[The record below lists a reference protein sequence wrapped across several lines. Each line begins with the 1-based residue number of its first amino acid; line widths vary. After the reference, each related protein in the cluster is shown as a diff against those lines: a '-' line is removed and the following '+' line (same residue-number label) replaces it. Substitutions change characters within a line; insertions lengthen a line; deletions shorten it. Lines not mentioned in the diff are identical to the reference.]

1 MREGAERA
9 LEYMDLEAGIPISS
23 VEIDRVFI
31 GSCTN
36 GRIEDLREAAL
47 LIEGQKV
54 HERVHAMVVPGS
66 TAVKSRAEEEGLDKV
81 FQAAGFE
88 WREAGCSMCLGMNPD
103 TLDPGQRCASTSN
116 RNFEGRQGRGGRT
129 HLVSPA
135 MAAAAAITGHLV
147 DVRHF

>member
-1 MREGAERA
+1 
-9 LEYMDLEAGIPISS
+9 MDLKAGTPISS

-66 TAVKSRAEEEGLDKV
+66 TAVMSRAEQEGLD
-81 FQAAGFE
+81 
-88 WREAGCSMCLGMNPD
+88 
-103 TLDPGQRCASTSN
+103 
-116 RNFEGRQGRGGRT
+116 
-129 HLVSPA
+129 
-135 MAAAAAITGHLV
+135 
-147 DVRHF
+147 